1 MYPNELA
8 LDGPF
13 FAKLRAAF
21 SAAGQGGPQ
30 AFYCNFALGA
40 GYLSRKGIEA
50 VMLGPGEVNQFHA
63 NEEQVLVSDLIGMA
77 NVYYQLIGQCVGPL
91 RHRED

>member
-21 SAAGQGGPQ
+21 GAAGQGEPKTF
-30 AFYCNFALGA
+30 ACNFALDA
-40 GYLSRKGIEA
+40 GYFSRSGIEA
-50 VMLGPGEVNQFHA
+50 VMLGPGEVDQFHSS
-63 NEEQVLVSDLIGMA
+63 EEQVLVSDLIAMA
-77 NVYYQLIGQCVGPL
+77 NVYYQLIRRCVGPD
-91 RHRED
+91 R